1 MNRRVWRTTM
11 SYRLPALALAL
22 AGSSLF
28 LGCTGAESFRTYAH
42 EGEEGNFSTALDD
55 FSDSDFGAFVHPV
68 IDSFSA
74 QPLYLPLGGGEVE
87 LSWSVRQATS
97 CSLLIDGQSNV
108 VGTEGMAVITVD
120 SDTTLELLCIDGDD
134 AFDAVTHEVV
144 VQSPPVEFFGESP
157 SVLES
162 PDFAKVTTQSKF
174 AGQPVIELRLSL
186 AQTSRVSL
194 MPAAVPLRSGVTLWL
209 AQDSNEDG
217 VVDPDEIIAIAR
229 SAAEAHISAV
239 LEGGDYTLFIESDG
253 VAVDWSI
260 ASYITPLGGEPA

>member
-1 MNRRVWRTTM
+1 M
-11 SYRLPALALAL
+11 SHRLPALALAL

-28 LGCTGAESFRTYAH
+28 VGCTGAESFRTYAH
-42 EGEEGNFSTALDD
+42 EGEEGNFATALDD
-55 FSDSDFGAFVHPV
+55 FSESDFGAFVHPV
-68 IDSFSA
+68 IDSFLA

-120 SDTTLELLCIDGDD
+120 SDATLELLCIDGDD
-134 AFDAVTHEVV
+134 AFDAVTHEVA
-144 VQSPPVEFFGESP
+144 VQSPPVDFFGESP

-186 AQTSRVSL
+186 AETSQISL
-194 MPAAVPLRSGVTLWL
+194 MPGALPLRSGVTLWL
-209 AQDSNEDG
+209 AQDRNEDG
-217 VVDPDEIIAIAR
+217 VVDPDEIIAIAG
-229 SAAEAHISAV
+229 SAGEGHIHAV

-253 VAVDWSI
+253 VAADWSI
-260 ASYITPLGGEPA
+260 ASYITPLGGGGGAA